1 MRIWWYTWSM
11 PTTRKRY
18 QLTATDPVERALN
31 VAALRW
37 PHLKDQPTALL
48 AALIEAGREAVEGT
62 AAQRVGAVEATAGTL
77 ADAFPPGYLA
87 EMRQDW
93 PE

>member
-1 MRIWWYTWSM
+1 M
-11 PTTRKRY
+11 PTTKKRY
-18 QLTATDPVERALN
+18 QLTATDPVEQALS

-37 PHLKDQPTALL
+37 PHLKDKPVALL
-48 AALIEAGREAVEGT
+48 AALIEVGRQTVEGS
-62 AAQRVGAVEATAGTL
+62 AAQRLGAIEATAGTL
-77 ADAFPPGYLA
+77 AEAFPAGYLA